1 MVPGFTGYPVRR
13 QRSVNQGTM
22 TPIGTVEVRRYHAD
36 LWVVA
41 LVDEHDLSTAGVID
55 ERLAVVHS
63 HGTRVILDLSQ
74 ASFVDTSVIAV
85 IVRER
90 ERAASSAEDDLA
102 VVAPTGSQ
110 PRRA

>member
-22 TPIGTVEVRRYHAD
+22 TPIGTVEVRRYPAD

-41 LVDEHDLSTAGVID
+41 LVGEHDLSTADVIK
-55 ERLAVVHS
+55 ERLTDVHS
-63 HGTRVILDLSQ
+63 QGTRVILDLSQ

-90 ERAASSAEDDLA
+90 ERAASSEEDALV
-102 VVAPTGSQ
+102 VVAPT
-110 PRRA
+110 